1 VRFSLLYEHQLPRPW
16 EAGAEHRLLQE
27 ALAQVELADRLGYDA
42 VWAVEH
48 HFLEEHAHSSAPGVF
63 LAAASQRTKRIR
75 LGFGVLPLPS
85 GYQHPA
91 RVAETAATL
100 DLVSDGRVE
109 LGTGEGSTG
118 AELAAFGVD
127 RANARA
133 QWTEAI
139 GTVARMMV
147 ETPFAGADGEHLTMP
162 PRNVVPKPLQQ
173 PHPPLW
179 VAATKREAI
188 RRAAEHGLGA
198 LSLTF
203 VDPEEAKPWVEEYY
217 DTITSERCIP
227 AGFAVNPNIALALPM
242 MVHADEAQAIERGID
257 GAHFFAYARGHYEA
271 FGEHQPGRTSIWD
284 DFQARRDDAGLA
296 RSAIAADG
304 AQLGVKILNN
314 GLASLRGAIGTPA
327 QVRELIGRYEQ
338 AGVDELVLCVQTG
351 KTTHNDIME
360 ALELFAAEVMPE
372 FAPRRA
378 AREEAKRARL
388 GDAPRRALER
398 RAPRKTVARGYAFK
412 ADDNGAGGQATAG
425 PAAAPAPGAGAGAVA
440 ATRRAPQATVA
451 ALRRTIETR
460 GEQAF
465 QSFVRRS
472 GDERL
477 ARTAGSGPG
486 LKVLFAGM
494 ERQFVAEHAAGF
506 TGDIQYDLR
515 AADGTLRSWTVSID
529 GARATA
535 RPGAADAPKLTLTL
549 AVADFVRIAGRD
561 LDPIKA
567 VLTGRLELAGD
578 FSVAMRL
585 GEMFGQPS
593 GF

>member
-16 EAGAEHRLLQE
+16 DAGAEHRLLQE
-27 ALAQVELADRLGYDA
+27 ALAQVELADRLGYDT
-42 VWAVEH
+42 VWAAEH
-48 HFLEEHAHSSAPGVF
+48 HFLEEHSHSSAPGIF
-63 LAAASQRTKRIR
+63 LAAASQRTKNIR
-75 LGFGVLPLPS
+75 LGFGGLPLSP

-91 RVAETAATL
+91 RVAEVAATL

-109 LGTGEGSTG
+109 LGTAAGSTG
-118 AELAAFGVD
+118 AELAGFGVD
-127 RANARA
+127 RTTARA

-139 GTVARMMV
+139 TTVARMMV
-147 ETPFAGADGEHLTMP
+147 ETPFAGIDGNHIKMP

-179 VAATKREAI
+179 VASTNRETI
-188 RRAAEHGLGA
+188 RLAAEQGIGA

-203 VDPEEAKPWVEEYY
+203 ADPEQTKAWVDEYY
-217 DTITSERCIP
+217 DIITSDRCVP
-227 AGFAVNPNIALALPM
+227 AGFAINPNIAVVLPM
-242 MVHADEAQAIERGID
+242 MVHADEGQAIERGID

-271 FGEHQPGRTSIWD
+271 FGEHEPGRTSIWD
-284 DFQARRDDAGLA
+284 EFLARREDVGFS

-304 AQLGVKILNN
+304 ASLNVKILNN

-327 QVRELIGRYEQ
+327 QVRELIGRYEG

-372 FAPRRA
+372 FAQRRP
-378 AREEAKRARL
+378 AREEAKRELL

-398 RAPRKTVARGYAFK
+398 RAPRTKVARGYAFK
-412 ADDNGAGGQATAG
+412 ADANGSDAH
-425 PAAAPAPGAGAGAVA
+425 AAVALPAPAPGAVA
-440 ATRRAPQATVA
+440 STQRAPKAAVA
-451 ALRRTIETR
+451 ALRRTVEAR

-465 QSFVRRS
+465 QSFVRRA
-472 GDERL
+472 DDKQL
-477 ARTAGSGPG
+477 ARTAGSAAG

-494 ERQFVAEHAAGF
+494 ERQFVAERAAGF
-506 TGDIQYDLR
+506 TGDIQYNLR
-515 AADGTLRSWTVSID
+515 AVDGTLRSWTVTVD
-529 GARATA
+529 GDRAIA
-535 RPGAADAPKLTLTL
+535 RPGASDAAKLTITL
-549 AVADFVRIAGRD
+549 SVADFVRIAGRD
-561 LDPIKA
+561 LDPVKA

-585 GEMFGQPS
+585 GEMFGQPPP
-593 GF
+593 F